1 MSSLFDVFSNFD
13 LNVFNW
19 IETTFHTGNNK
30 ILDAIMYIITTLGD
44 AGIIWIILAV
54 VLMIPKKYRKC
65 GMMMAGS
72 LIIMLVLNNLV
83 LKNLFQRPRPFL
95 FFADNPL
102 YNFPD
107 IVARD
112 TLASTSN
119 PTGYEY
125 SFPSGH
131 TTSSFAAVVPLFKT
145 NNKKFGIAALVLAV
159 LIAFSRIYVHVH
171 YCTDILFGVVLGVC
185 YGLLG
190 CLVIGLVIKLI
201 ESKKPK
207 LATKIFD

>member
-1 MSSLFDVFSNFD
+1 MSGLFDVFTNFD
-13 LNVFNW
+13 LNVFHW
-19 IETTFHTGNNK
+19 VETAFNTGNNK
-30 ILDAIMYIITTLGD
+30 ILDTIMYIITTLGD
-44 AGIIWIILAV
+44 AGIIWIVLAV
-54 VLMIPKKYRKC
+54 ALMIPKKYRKC

-95 FFADNPL
+95 FFENNPL

-112 TLASTSN
+112 TLASSSN

-131 TTSSFAAVVPLFKT
+131 TTSSFAAVIPLFKRD
-145 NNKKFGIAALVLAV
+145 K
-159 LIAFSRIYVHVH
+159 
-171 YCTDILFGVVLGVC
+171 
-185 YGLLG
+185 
-190 CLVIGLVIKLI
+190 
-201 ESKKPK
+201 
-207 LATKIFD
+207 